1 MNIEEKCK
9 KLADSMKIKIQPMEQ
24 GKLLHIHP
32 DYKKFREKHGIDWHD
47 FHKAGNINFNWEETY
62 EQLVEIKEKFKQ
74 LNKEKKVSEEKAVEV
89 KVETANKEE
98 RGRKSAYK
106 GKTLIAK
113 TQENKRRKG
122 SAGQVSLQIIIDNSP
137 IVYEAYITA
146 GGRRQDLAHDIKED
160 RVEIK
165 EG

>member
-1 MNIEEKCK
+1 M
-9 KLADSMKIKIQPMEQ
+9 KLECVPMERD
-24 GKLLHIHP
+24 LVHIIT
-32 DYKKFREKHGIDWHD
+32 DYKKFKQKHGIEWHE
-47 FHKAGNINFNWEETY
+47 FHKAGNINFGWQQTWEE
-62 EQLVEIKEKFKQ
+62 LVELKEKFKSQ
-74 LNKEKKVSEEKAVEV
+74 GDIKMQEVEV

-122 SAGQVSLQIIIDNSP
+122 SAGQVSLQIIIDSSP
-137 IVYEAYITA
+137 IVYEAYIAA

-160 RVEIK
+160 RVEVK
-165 EG
+165 ES